1 LQQIA
6 EDVVGEFTARA
17 KLAWHDAVKK
27 YRIEDEQVEPMVTLV
42 ANDNW
47 MEFTVRYI
55 VDYKRRR
62 TTKDELFT
70 RILNAI
76 DETHGR
82 VAIAST
88 TIQIVET
95 PVLQV
100 NTHADGSF
108 GHAPNRKGAT

>member
-1 LQQIA
+1 MNSLLA
-6 EDVVGEFTARA
+6 PRLRGARQSR
-17 KLAWHDAVKK
+17 V
-27 YRIEDEQVEPMVTLV
+27 YRIEDESIEPAVTLV

-62 TTKDELFT
+62 KTKDELFS
-70 RILNAI
+70 RILTAI
-76 DETHGR
+76 DGTHGR

-88 TIQIVET
+88 TIQIVEA

-100 NTHADGSF
+100 HTLADESF
-108 GHAPNRKGAT
+108 GQTESRKG